1 MGSVVGRSVKE
12 IRIEMCSSANISH
25 GWFGFIVSRQL
36 DRAILLAFQ
45 GNHIRVYGKEVG
57 FSGKCGV

>member
-1 MGSVVGRSVKE
+1 VKE